1 MINLIKTIYKIDG
14 FKEPELKFSSAIYYL
29 YDFGHINEPL

>member
-1 MINLIKTIYKIDG
+1 MINLIKTIYKIYR
-14 FKEPELKFSSAIYYL
+14 FKESELKLSSAIYYL